1 MFVPELYLNLLMYAD
16 RNIFG
21 SFSELFGNLWK
32 LSENVRKHSFGLRT
46 TFENTLKRNFVSPR
60 DHVISSTS
68 FGFCSSTY
76 RSVPGVVL
84 VKEEDEKTS
93 EKPQTKDRRVS
104 FASQTFGIRITAW
117 LFTLW

>member
-21 SFSELFGNLWK
+21 SFSELFGNLC
-32 LSENVRKHSFGLRT
+32 RKMFGSIRLVFGQLLRT
-46 TFENTLKRNFVSPR
+46 HSKRNFVSPR

-93 EKPQTKDRRVS
+93 ERPQTKDRRVS